1 MSLLPIG
8 RRGQSRR
15 RRGGARAVSGT
26 LLLTLLASLAGQ
38 TGAEA
43 AAPAAPIT
51 AAVAPATGA
60 SAPTEA
66 AGPQATPTP
75 DPTADNQAA
84 VRTLQQSS
92 DLAEPCPAAIAPHTV
107 VNCTVDPS
115 KTASF
120 SLALPQQKDLVM
132 LQVVATQASTTKLI
146 APGGGAVTC
155 ESVRHP
161 AYTAL
166 RCPTGQAGTYTVQ
179 VTDKSSTANGISV
192 SYTPLLSSTGCKAVG
207 AADHRLGAPTVLH
220 RSLSAGSAGD
230 CYTLDL
236 VVGDVLRTYSSS
248 PEVLHSVYDA
258 SGTEVCTSRGRL
270 AEAVD
275 CKLTGTAPFRISAL
289 QSSGNA
295 VDYDYTAARLSKPEG
310 CAVVEPQAYGSLPDL
325 TRTEHCRILRVTQAA
340 EYTYADVVAS
350 GSRPL
355 PSAILSEAG
364 ETVSSCLRYDV
375 CNLAPGDYTWSAD
388 PKSNSF
394 KAFGIAFHSARETRG
409 CTATHDN
416 GLAAGPATGTFT
428 APGHV
433 LCLTLP
439 TASGKGV
446 YVLNRPP
453 TGGSYAAYTLYDASG
468 TRQQCDSGA
477 ICKLAGTAPF
487 RAVLRS
493 SQAPATFGLVFHRTG
508 EAEGCTPWPQSA
520 FGNGT
525 WGAEVSVAF
534 NRSQAC
540 LSVPGNAHSTAELL
554 DHVSGN
560 PRDVTAKVKLVD
572 AAGNVT
578 CETTST
584 SAANVCSLAPGEPF
598 TALLESWAT
607 ASGGTETYRLVRR
620 DVSATAQCGE
630 PPSTKTGGPS
640 LAFDLTSLLDT
651 RCVRLN
657 GAATD
662 KFWIAARTPAVP
674 YYDAAPL
681 TVVDGDGRAVCLKTG
696 SCRVAGS
703 TSYLAII
710 GPEKAHS
717 GPVAAKLDTWRV
729 GTASGWAPECTAN
742 RVSVNDFPTRS
753 GTLSEASTA
762 YCAVIDMR
770 AGQTIAVTGTTS
782 TTEFDKPGL
791 DLMSGPGWTSETAGY
806 GCTADRERF
815 AFSCATSGGA
825 APGQAVLLLSPKR
838 ARTPVD
844 FSFQG
849 ECREGCVEPPAPNPT
864 GISPSTSMSGTRTD
878 AIVSGIGLTFGSK
891 LKLVRDGFPERV
903 LEPVT
908 ANTDGKQLH
917 VKVDT
922 NGLEPGQYDLLLDG
936 VEYTPGVPS
945 RGYLPKAYTVTAQPL
960 KGSRFVPLGPSRFL
974 DTRDGTG
981 ATKQRVGP
989 GGVVT
994 LQVAGVKGIPESG
1007 VTAVVMNVT
1016 AVQPT
1021 EAGHVMVYPNGQP
1034 TPKVSNLNFA
1044 PGQIVPNLV
1053 TVPVVNGKVD
1063 LRNNAGFVDLIAD
1076 VTGYYTDKTGAGSAL
1091 NPITPA
1097 RFLDTRDGTGAQRQ
1111 RVGPGGVVTLQVA
1124 GVKGIPASGV
1134 TAVIMN
1140 VTAVQPTEAGHV
1152 TVYPNGQAAPGV
1164 SNLNFTPGQIVPN
1177 LVTVPV
1183 VNGKVDLRNNSGT
1196 VDLIA
1201 DVTGYY
1207 AATGSAFSAAGP
1219 VRLLDTR
1226 DGTGARAGA
1235 VGPGDV
1241 VRLQVTGTAGVPVQG
1256 VTAVVL
1262 NVTVTNPT
1270 EASHLIVHP
1279 HGIARPGVSNLNYTP
1294 GQTVANLV
1302 VVPVVDGWVT
1312 FYNNSGSTD
1321 VIADLNGYFTS

>member
-8 RRGQSRR
+8 RRGRSRR
-15 RRGGARAVSGT
+15 GRIRATAASGT
-26 LLLTLLASLAGQ
+26 LLLALLASLTGQ
-38 TGAEA
+38 TGTA
-43 AAPAAPIT
+43 AADPAAPGTI
-51 AAVAPATGA
+51 AAAAAAQPK
-60 SAPTEA
+60 A
-66 AGPQATPTP
+66 AGPQAAPEQ
-75 DPTADNQAA
+75 DPAADHKAA
-84 VRTLQQSS
+84 VRTLRQS
-92 DLAEPCPAAIAPHTV
+92 DLSEPCPAALAPHTV
-107 VNCTVDPS
+107 ATCTVDPS

-132 LQVVATQASTTKLI
+132 LQVVTTQASTTKLI
-146 APGGGAVTC
+146 APGGAAVTC

-161 AYTAL
+161 AYPAL

-179 VTDKSSTANGISV
+179 VTDKSGTANGVSV
-192 SYTPLLSSTGCKAVG
+192 SYTPLLSSTACKAIG
-207 AADHRLGAPTVLH
+207 AADHKLGAPTVQH
-220 RSLSAGSAGD
+220 RSLPAGSAGD

-236 VVGDVLRTYSSS
+236 AAGDVLRAYSSS
-248 PEVLHSVYDA
+248 YDVLHGVYDA
-258 SGTEVCTSRGRL
+258 SGKEVCTSRGRL
-270 AEAVD
+270 TDPVD

-295 VDYDYTAARLSKPEG
+295 VAYDYTVARLSQPEG

-340 EYTYADVVAS
+340 EHTYTTVITTGLLPNASPLLSESGESVAS
-350 GSRPL
+350 CPRY
-355 PSAILSEAG
+355 EA
-364 ETVSSCLRYDV
+364 
-375 CNLAPGDYTWSAD
+375 CNLTPGDYTWSAD
-388 PKSNSF
+388 PRSSGF

-409 CTATHDN
+409 CTPTHDN
-416 GLAAGPATGTFT
+416 GLAAGPATGIF
-428 APGHV
+428 AGPGQVH
-433 LCLTLP
+433 CLTLP
-439 TASGKGV
+439 TAAGKGI

-453 TGGSYAAYTLYDASG
+453 AGGSHAAYKLYDASG
-468 TRQQCDSGA
+468 TQQQCESSS
-477 ICKLAGTAPF
+477 ICKLTGTAPF
-487 RAVLRS
+487 RAVLRN
-493 SQAPATFGLVFHRTG
+493 SQVPATFGLVFHRTG
-508 EAEGCTPWPQSA
+508 EAEGCTPWPQST

-540 LSVPGNAHSTAELL
+540 LSVPGNAHSTAELF
-554 DHVSGN
+554 DHVSGT
-560 PRDVTAKVKLVD
+560 PGDVTATVKLVD
-572 AAGNVT
+572 AAGAIR
-578 CETTST
+578 CETAHPST
-584 SAANVCSLAPGEPF
+584 ANVCSLAPGEPY
-598 TALLESWAT
+598 TVLLQSSAT
-607 ASGGTETYRLVRR
+607 AWGGTETYRLVRR
-620 DVSATAQCGE
+620 DVSASAQCAE

-640 LAFDLTSLLDT
+640 LAFDLASPLDT
-651 RCVRLN
+651 RCVRVN

-662 KFWIAARTPAVP
+662 KFWIASRAPEVP

-681 TVVDGDGRAVCLKTG
+681 TVVDGNGRAVCLATG
-696 SCRVAGS
+696 SCRVTGS
-703 TSYLAII
+703 TSYVAVVAPSKSHNGTI
-710 GPEKAHS
+710 
-717 GPVAAKLDTWRV
+717 AAKLDTWRV

-742 RVSVNDFPTRS
+742 RISVNDFPTRS

-762 YCAVIDMR
+762 YCAVIDVR
-770 AGQTIAVTGTTS
+770 AGQRIAVTGTTS

-791 DLMSGPGWTSETAGY
+791 DLMGGPAWASDSPGY
-806 GCTADRERF
+806 GCSADRERF
-815 AFSCATSGGA
+815 VFDCMTSDGV

-864 GISPSTSMSGTRTD
+864 GISPSTSMVGTRTD
-878 AIVSGIGLTFGSK
+878 AIVSGIGLTFGGK
-891 LKLVRDGFPERV
+891 LKLVRAGSPERV
-903 LEPVT
+903 LEPV
-908 ANTDGKQLH
+908 AASNDGKQVH

-922 NGLEPGQYDLLLDG
+922 NGMEPGQYDLLLDG

-945 RGYLPKAYTVTAQPL
+945 RGYLPKAYTVTAPAPVQ
-960 KGSRFVPLGPSRFL
+960 KGSRFVPHGPSRFL

-981 ATKQRVGP
+981 AKKQRVGP

-994 LQVAGVKGIPESG
+994 LQVAGVKGIPATG
-1007 VTAVVMNVT
+1007 VAAVVMNVT

-1021 EAGHVMVYPNGQP
+1021 EAGHVMVYPNGQSV
-1034 TPKVSNLNFA
+1034 PKVSNLNFA

-1063 LRNNAGFVDLIAD
+1063 LRNNAGSVDLIAD
-1076 VTGYYTDKTGAGSAL
+1076 VTGYYTDKAGAGSAL

-1097 RFLDTRDGTGAQRQ
+1097 RFLDTRDGTGATKQ
-1111 RVGPGGVVTLQVA
+1111 RVGPGGVVTLQVE
-1124 GVKGIPASGV
+1124 GVKGVPATGV
-1134 TAVIMN
+1134 TAVVMN

-1152 TVYPNGQAAPGV
+1152 TVYPNGQTAPGV

-1183 VNGKVDLRNNSGT
+1183 VNGKVDLRNNAGSL
-1196 VDLIA
+1196 DLIA

-1235 VGPGDV
+1235 VGPGGAV
-1241 VRLQVTGTAGVPVQG
+1241 TLQVTGTAGVPAQG

-1279 HGIARPGVSNLNYTP
+1279 HGNGRPGVSNLNYTS

-1302 VVPVVDGWVT
+1302 VVPVVDGRVT

>member
-8 RRGQSRR
+8 RRGRKRR
-15 RRGGARAVSGT
+15 GRGGARAVSGT
-26 LLLTLLASLAGQ
+26 LLLALLASLAGQ
-38 TGAEA
+38 TGTAA
-43 AAPAAPIT
+43 AAPAQPAAAAAAP
-51 AAVAPATGA
+51 PK
-60 SAPTEA
+60 A

-75 DPTADNQAA
+75 DPTADHQAA

-92 DLAEPCPAAIAPHTV
+92 DLAEPCPAAVAPHTV
-107 VNCTVDPS
+107 VTCTVDPY

-132 LQVVATQASTTKLI
+132 LQVVTTQVSTTKLI
-146 APGGGAVTC
+146 APGGAAVTC

-161 AYTAL
+161 AYPAL
-166 RCPTGQAGTYTVQ
+166 RCPTSQAGTYTVQ

-192 SYTPLLSSTGCKAVG
+192 SYAPLLSSTACKAVG

-220 RSLSAGSAGD
+220 RSLPAGSAGD

-236 VVGDVLRTYSSS
+236 AAGDVLRAYSSS
-248 PEVLHSVYDA
+248 YEVLHSVYDA

-270 AEAVD
+270 TDAID

-289 QSSGNA
+289 QSSGKA
-295 VDYDYTAARLSKPEG
+295 VAYDYTVARLSKPEG
-310 CAVVEPQAYGSLPDL
+310 CVVVEPQAYGSLPDL

-340 EYTYADVVAS
+340 EYTYATAVATGVYPAAS
-350 GSRPL
+350 PL
-355 PSAILSEAG
+355 LSEAG
-364 ETVSSCLRYDV
+364 ETVPSCPPYDV
-375 CNLAPGDYTWSAD
+375 CNLTPGDYTWSANPQSD
-388 PKSNSF
+388 GF

-409 CTATHDN
+409 CTPTHDN

-428 APGHV
+428 GPGHV

-446 YVLNRPP
+446 YVLNRPSA
-453 TGGSYAAYTLYDASG
+453 GGSYASYKLYDASG
-468 TRQQCDSGA
+468 TRQQCDTGT
-477 ICKLAGTAPF
+477 ICKLTGTAPF
-487 RAVLRS
+487 RAVLRN
-493 SQAPATFGLVFHRTG
+493 SQPPATFGLVFHRTG
-508 EAEGCTPWPQSA
+508 EAEGCAPWPQST

-534 NRSQAC
+534 HRSQAC

-554 DHVSGN
+554 DHVSGT
-560 PRDVTAKVKLVD
+560 PRDVTATVKLVD
-572 AAGNVT
+572 AAGDIR
-578 CETTST
+578 CETSSPST
-584 SAANVCSLAPGEPF
+584 ANVCSLAPGEPY
-598 TALLESWAT
+598 TVLLESSAT
-607 ASGGTETYRLVRR
+607 ALGGTETYRLVRR
-620 DVSATAQCGE
+620 DVSASAQCAE

-640 LAFDLTSLLDT
+640 LAFDLASPLDT
-651 RCVRLN
+651 RCVRVN

-662 KFWIAARTPAVP
+662 KFWIAARTPDIP

-681 TVVDGDGRAVCLKTG
+681 TVVDGDGRAVCLETG

-703 TSYLAII
+703 TSYLAIV
-710 GPEKAHS
+710 GPEKAHD

-729 GTASGWAPECTAN
+729 GTASGWAPECNAN

-806 GCTADRERF
+806 WCTADRERF
-815 AFSCATSGGA
+815 AFSCATSAGA

-864 GISPSTSMSGTRTD
+864 GISPSTSMVGTRTD
-878 AIVSGIGLTFGSK
+878 AIVSGTGLTFGTK
-891 LKLVRDGFPERV
+891 LKLIRNGSPERV
-903 LEPVT
+903 LEPIT

-917 VKVDT
+917 VTVDT

-936 VEYTPGVPS
+936 VEYTAGVPS
-945 RGYLPKAYTVTAQPL
+945 RGYLPKAYTVTAQPP
-960 KGSRFVPLGPSRFL
+960 KGSRFVPHGPSRFL

-981 ATKQRVGP
+981 ATKQPVGP
-989 GGVVT
+989 GGIVT
-994 LQVAGVKGIPESG
+994 LQVAGVKGIPATG

-1016 AVQPT
+1016 AVHPT
-1021 EAGHVMVYPNGQP
+1021 QAGHVMVYPNGQAV
-1034 TPKVSNLNFA
+1034 PKVSNLNFA

-1063 LRNNAGFVDLIAD
+1063 LRNNAGSVDLIAD
-1076 VTGYYTDKTGAGSAL
+1076 VTGYYTDQAGVGSAL
-1091 NPITPA
+1091 NPITPS
-1097 RFLDTRDGTGAQRQ
+1097 RFMDTRDGTGTSKQ
-1111 RVGPGGVVTLQVA
+1111 RVGSGGVVTLQVA
-1124 GVKGIPASGV
+1124 GVKGIPATGV
-1134 TAVIMN
+1134 TAVVMN

-1183 VNGKVDLRNNSGT
+1183 VNGKVDLRNNAGS

-1207 AATGSAFSAAGP
+1207 AATGSAFSPAGP

-1235 VGPGDV
+1235 VGSGDAV
-1241 VRLQVTGTAGVPVQG
+1241 HLQVTGTAGVPAQG

-1270 EASHLIVHP
+1270 QASHLIVHP
-1279 HGIARPGVSNLNYTP
+1279 HGVARPGVSNLNYTP
-1294 GQTVANLV
+1294 GKTVANLV

-1321 VIADLNGYFTS
+1321 VIADLNGYFIS

>member
-1 MSLLPIG
+1 M
-8 RRGQSRR
+8 
-15 RRGGARAVSGT
+15 RATAASGT
-26 LLLTLLASLAGQ
+26 LLLALLASLTGQ
-38 TGAEA
+38 TSTA
-43 AAPAAPIT
+43 AADPAAPGTTT
-51 AAVAPATGA
+51 AATAAAQPK
-60 SAPTEA
+60 A
-66 AGPQATPTP
+66 AGPQAAPEP
-75 DPTADNQAA
+75 DPKADHQAA
-84 VRTLQQSS
+84 VRTLQQG
-92 DLAEPCPAAIAPHTV
+92 DLAEPCPAALAPHTV
-107 VNCTVDPS
+107 VTCTVDPS

-120 SLALPQQKDLVM
+120 SLTLPQQKDLVM
-132 LQVVATQASTTKLI
+132 LQVVSTLPSTTKLI
-146 APGGGAVTC
+146 APGGAAVAC

-161 AYTAL
+161 AYPAL

-179 VTDKSSTANGISV
+179 VTDKSGTANGISV
-192 SYTPLLSSTGCKAVG
+192 SYTAPLSSTGCKAVG
-207 AADHRLGAPTVLH
+207 AADRRLGAPSVLH
-220 RSLSAGSAGD
+220 RSLPAGSAGD

-236 VVGDVLRTYSSS
+236 AAGDVLRAYSSS
-248 PEVLHSVYDA
+248 YEVLHSVYDA
-258 SGTEVCTSRGRL
+258 SGKEVCSSRGRL
-270 AEAVD
+270 TDAVD
-275 CKLTGTAPFRISAL
+275 CRLTGTAPFRISAL
-289 QSSGNA
+289 QSSGKA
-295 VDYDYTAARLSKPEG
+295 VDYDYTVARLSKPEG

-325 TRTEHCRILRVTQAA
+325 TGTEHCRILRVTQAA
-340 EYTYADVVAS
+340 EYTYADVIAT
-350 GSRPL
+350 GAHPL
-355 PSAILSEAG
+355 PSPLLSEAG
-364 ETVSSCLRYDV
+364 ETVPSCPRYDV
-375 CNLAPGDYTWSAD
+375 CNLAPGDYTWSAN
-388 PKSNSF
+388 PTSNSF

-409 CTATHDN
+409 CTPTHDN
-416 GLAAGPATGTFT
+416 GLAAGPATGAFT
-428 APGHV
+428 GPGHV

-439 TASGKGV
+439 TAGGKGI

-453 TGGSYAAYTLYDASG
+453 AGGSYAAYKLYDASG
-468 TRQQCDSGA
+468 TRQQCDTGTL
-477 ICKLAGTAPF
+477 CKLTGTAPF

-493 SQAPATFGLVFHRTG
+493 SQASTTFGLAFHRTD
-508 EAEGCTPWPQSA
+508 EAEGCTPWPQST

-534 NRSQAC
+534 HRSQAC
-540 LSVPGNAHSTAELL
+540 LSLPGNAHSTAELL
-554 DHVSGN
+554 DHVSGT
-560 PRDVTAKVKLVD
+560 PRDATVTVKVVD
-572 AAGNVT
+572 AAGT
-578 CETTST
+578 IRCETASPST
-584 SAANVCSLAPGEPF
+584 ANVCSLAPGEPY
-598 TALLESWAT
+598 TVLLESSAT
-607 ASGGTETYRLVRR
+607 AWGGTETYRLVRR
-620 DVSATAQCGE
+620 DVSATAQCADT
-630 PPSTKTGGPS
+630 PSTKTGGPS
-640 LAFDLTSLLDT
+640 LAFDLTSPLDT
-651 RCVRLN
+651 RCVRVT

-662 KFWIAARTPAVP
+662 KFWIAARTPDIP
-674 YYDAAPL
+674 YVDGAPL
-681 TVVDGDGRAVCLKTG
+681 TVVDGDGRAVCLRTG

-703 TSYLAII
+703 TSYLAIV
-710 GPEKAHS
+710 GPDKAL
-717 GPVAAKLDTWRV
+717 GGTIAAKLDTWRV

-742 RVSVNDFPTRS
+742 RISVNDFPARG

-791 DLMSGPGWTSETAGY
+791 DLMNGPEWTSSTAGY

-815 AFSCATSGGA
+815 AFSCATSAGA
-825 APGQAVLLLSPKR
+825 APAQAVLLLSPKR

-864 GISPSTSMSGTRTD
+864 GISPSTSMVGTRSD
-878 AIVSGIGLTFGSK
+878 AIVTGTGLTFATK
-891 LKLVRDGFPERV
+891 LKLIRNGSPERV
-903 LEPVT
+903 LEPIT
-908 ANTDGKQLH
+908 ANTDGKQLY

-936 VEYTPGVPS
+936 VEHTPGVPS
-945 RGYLPKAYTVTAQPL
+945 RGYLPKAYTVTAQPP
-960 KGSRFVPLGPSRFL
+960 KGSRFVPHGPSRFL

-994 LQVAGVKGIPESG
+994 LQVAGVKGIPATG

-1021 EAGHVMVYPNGQP
+1021 EAGHVMVYPNGQAV
-1034 TPKVSNLNFA
+1034 PKVSNLNFA

-1063 LRNNAGFVDLIAD
+1063 LRNNAGSVDLIAD
-1076 VTGYYTDKTGAGSAL
+1076 VTGYYTDKAGAGSAL
-1091 NPITPA
+1091 NPITPS
-1097 RFLDTRDGTGAQRQ
+1097 RFLDTRDGTGAKKQ

-1124 GVKGIPASGV
+1124 GVKGIPATGV
-1134 TAVIMN
+1134 TAVVMN
-1140 VTAVQPTEAGHV
+1140 VTAVSPTEAGHV

-1183 VNGKVDLRNNSGT
+1183 VNGKVDLRNNAGS

-1235 VGPGDV
+1235 VGPGDAV
-1241 VRLQVTGTAGVPVQG
+1241 HLQVTGAAGVPAQG

-1279 HGIARPGVSNLNYTP
+1279 HGVARPGVSNLNYTA

-1312 FYNNSGSTD
+1312 FYNNSGSAD